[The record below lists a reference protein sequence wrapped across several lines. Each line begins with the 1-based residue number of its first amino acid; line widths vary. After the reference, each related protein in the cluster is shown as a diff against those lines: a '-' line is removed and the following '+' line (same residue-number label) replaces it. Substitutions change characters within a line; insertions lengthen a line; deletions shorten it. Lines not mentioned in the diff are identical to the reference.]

1 MSKKSMGNLLNV
13 SELYTQ
19 TFFCQYLAI
28 NKLFRIMDPIETKRS
43 TNMAHVQRKN
53 LLTISTNAKTVKGE
67 KLGILT
73 GVLYLA
79 PADVSGY
86 EVCPKASAGCKAA
99 CLYTA
104 GLGVMAPVV
113 AGRINRTLWLHED
126 RDSFMDT
133 LVADI
138 QRLIRKAARKGMVPA
153 VRLNGTSDIAWEKY
167 RVTVDGVNHRNLM
180 VAFPDLQF
188 YDYTKIRGRKS
199 AIALPNYHLTF
210 SLAEDNDTDAFMAI
224 REGYNVA
231 VVMNLRKKDAK
242 PSQWMGFPVVDGDTS
257 DVRFFDPNGGAI
269 VALTAKGKARYDTSG
284 FVRDA
289 NLIAR
294 KAA

>member
-1 MSKKSMGNLLNV
+1 
-13 SELYTQ
+13 
-19 TFFCQYLAI
+19 
-28 NKLFRIMDPIETKRS
+28 
-43 TNMAHVQRKN
+43 
-53 LLTISTNAKTVKGE
+53 
-67 KLGILT
+67 
-73 GVLYLA
+73 
-79 PADVSGY
+79 
-86 EVCPKASAGCKAA
+86 
-99 CLYTA
+99 
-104 GLGVMAPVV
+104 VV
-113 AGRINRTLWLHED
+113 FE
-126 RDSFMDT
+126 
-133 LVADI
+133 
-138 QRLIRKAARKGMVPA
+138 
-153 VRLNGTSDIAWEKY
+153 WEKD